1 MPISVIIKILDVGIV
16 FFSELAESLYYL
28 YQATGDPVFINM
40 GEHMVNSINNIA
52 RVHCGFATVRG
63 QGRGREGEREGG
75 REGRGKREGG
85 REGEVEMGKRKR
97 EKK

>member
-1 MPISVIIKILDVGIV
+1 MCMPISIIIKILNVGIV

-63 QGRGREGEREGG
+63 QGRRREGGGGGEGEGEGERE
-75 REGRGKREGG
+75 EGG
-85 REGEVEMGKRKR
+85 REEGQSGDG
-97 EKK
+97 

>member
-1 MPISVIIKILDVGIV
+1 MLVLF

-28 YQATGDPVFINM
+28 YQATGDPIFINM

-63 QGRGREGEREGG
+63 QGRGRER
-75 REGRGKREGG
+75 GRGRG
-85 REGEVEMGKRKR
+85 REGEREEGGRKGG
-97 EKK
+97 

>member
-1 MPISVIIKILDVGIV
+1 M
-16 FFSELAESLYYL
+16 YYL
-28 YQATGDPVFINM
+28 YQATGDPIFINM

-63 QGRGREGEREGG
+63 QGRGREGGRGRGG
-75 REGRGKREGG
+75 RERGKREGG

-97 EKK
+97 EKE